1 MRDRNVHIAVYL
13 AVVLIAA
20 WMTGCA
26 HFASYPVNEPV
37 KQVASLGGSR
47 KISQGTPGSSDKVLL
62 ILAFSGGGTRAAALS
77 YGVLEELRDREV
89 TIEGKKRR
97 VLDEV
102 DVITAVSGG
111 SFTAAYFGLFGDRVF
126 QDFEARFLKK
136 DIQGALTSRVLFNPI
151 NWVRL
156 ASPLFDR
163 SDLAAEY
170 YNKNIFDGKTF
181 GDLFNGEGPVI
192 YINATDMTSGA
203 RVTFLPRSF
212 NLICSDLG
220 KFSVAR
226 ACAASS
232 AVPGVLT
239 PITLKNYAGA
249 CGFKLPEEVERILR
263 DRKGNRRQ
271 LMFADEIQI
280 FMNSEKKSYIH
291 LLDGGLSDNLGL
303 RAAVDAFLFSGD
315 IWTTLKLAKMED
327 IRKIAFIV
335 VNAEKAIDTKWDRYS
350 FLPPFFAM
358 VSSYSSIAIQRY
370 NVETVALLQE
380 SLKGWTRD
388 IQVNR
393 CPPGQIS
400 TEPGACGD
408 IKFYLAE
415 VKFADLENEEEKQFF
430 MGLPTSFRLKPEE
443 VDKLREAARRLL
455 ARSEEFQRLIRD
467 LEMEEG
473 APGR

>member
-1 MRDRNVHIAVYL
+1 MRDCRVYL
-13 AVVLIAA
+13 AFYLAVLLIAA

-26 HFASYPVNEPV
+26 HFARYPVNEPL
-37 KQVASLGGSR
+37 KQVDSLEDSR
-47 KISQGTPGSSDKVLL
+47 KISQGTAGNSDKVLL

-102 DVITAVSGG
+102 DLISAVSGG
-111 SFTAAYFGLFGDRVF
+111 SFTAAYFGLFGDRIF
-126 QDFEARFLKK
+126 QDFEGRFLEK
-136 DIQGALTSRVLFNPI
+136 DIQGALTNRVLFNPI

-163 SDLAAEY
+163 NDLAAEY
-170 YNKNIFDGKTF
+170 YDKNIFDGKTF
-181 GDLFNGEGPVI
+181 GDMFSSRGPAI

-203 RVTFLPRSF
+203 RVAFLPRGF
-212 NLICSDLG
+212 NLICSDLA
-220 KFSVAR
+220 KFPVAR

-232 AVPGVLT
+232 AVPGVLS
-239 PITLKNYAGA
+239 PITLKNYAGT
-249 CGFKLPEEVERILR
+249 CGFKLPEEVERVLR
-263 DRKGNRRQ
+263 ERKGNRRQ
-271 LMFADEIQI
+271 RMFADEIQI
-280 FMNSEKKSYIH
+280 FMDSEKKPYIH
-291 LLDGGLSDNLGL
+291 LLDGGLADNLGL
-303 RAAVDAFLFSGD
+303 RAAFDAFLFLGD
-315 IWTTLKLAKMED
+315 IWTTLKLGKMEE

-335 VNAEKAIDTKWDRYS
+335 VNAEKAIDTKWDHYS
-350 FLPPFFAM
+350 FLPPFSAM
-358 VSSYSSIAIQRY
+358 VSSYSTIAIQRY

-380 SLKGWTRD
+380 NFKEWTRD

-393 CPPGQIS
+393 CPPGQVS

-415 VKFADLENEEEKQFF
+415 VKFADLENEEERDFF
-430 MGLPTSFRLKPEE
+430 MKLPTSFRLKPEE
-443 VDKLREAARRLL
+443 VDKLREVARRLL

-473 APGR
+473 APAR

>member
-1 MRDRNVHIAVYL
+1 MRDRNAYFSVY
-13 AVVLIAA
+13 AVVMLLAA
-20 WMTGCA
+20 GMSGCA
-26 HFASYPVNEPV
+26 HFARYPVNEPL
-37 KQVASLGGSR
+37 KQAVSLEGSR
-47 KISQGTPGSSDKVLL
+47 KISEGTPGNSDRVLL
-62 ILAFSGGGTRAAALS
+62 ILAFSGGGTRAAAFS

-102 DVITAVSGG
+102 DLISAVSGG
-111 SFTAAYFGLFGDRVF
+111 SFTAAYFGLFGNRIF
-126 QDFEARFLKK
+126 QDFEERFLKK
-136 DIQGALTSRVLFNPI
+136 NIQGALTNRVLFNPI
-151 NWVRL
+151 NWLRL

-163 SDLAAEY
+163 NDLAAEY
-170 YNKNIFDGKTF
+170 YDKNIFDGKIF
-181 GDLFNGEGPVI
+181 GDMLGGEGPAI

-203 RVTFLPRSF
+203 RATFLPRSF
-212 NLICSDLG
+212 NLICSDLA
-220 KFSVAR
+220 KFPVAR

-239 PITLKNYAGA
+239 PITLKNYAGT
-249 CGFKLPEEVERILR
+249 CGFKLPEEVEKVLR
-263 DRKGNRRQ
+263 ERKGNRRQ
-271 LMFADEIQI
+271 LMFADEIRT
-280 FMNSEKKSYIH
+280 FMDSEKKPYIH

-327 IRKIAFIV
+327 IRKIAFIL

-350 FLPPFFAM
+350 FLPPFSAM

-380 SLKGWTRD
+380 SFKGWTRD

-393 CPPGQIS
+393 CPPGQVS

-415 VKFADLENEEEKQFF
+415 VKFADLENEEERNFF
-430 MGLPTSFRLKPEE
+430 LSLPTSFRLKPEE
-443 VDKLREAARRLL
+443 VDKLREVARRLL
-455 ARSEEFQRLIRD
+455 AQSDEFQRLIRD
-467 LEMEEG
+467 LETEEG
-473 APGR
+473 APRR